1 MTAVSAEEGSLSS
14 KRSWN
19 LKAETSFIYLN
30 AGSAESAFGR
40 TRQKSATG
48 PLDLN
53 GGPAHDGSGRHAP
66 GLTTSGHPRNGLFKL
81 SVILGRIGRMQRA
94 QKSPWKKCGSQA
106 LPGSSLRRL
115 QVRAFRLDRRR
126 PDGVMTC
133 ACPTWNRNLPVRSAV
148 TAAPMSD
155 RCLSQRTWAQKPEWR
170 DAGPLNYRVF
180 AAPEVSVATAGPL
193 KLFDARCSMKS

>member
-53 GGPAHDGSGRHAP
+53 AAHDGSGRHAP
-66 GLTTSGHPRNGLFKL
+66 GLTTSGHP
-81 SVILGRIGRMQRA
+81 
-94 QKSPWKKCGSQA
+94 
-106 LPGSSLRRL
+106 
-115 QVRAFRLDRRR
+115 
-126 PDGVMTC
+126 
-133 ACPTWNRNLPVRSAV
+133 
-148 TAAPMSD
+148 
-155 RCLSQRTWAQKPEWR
+155 PEWPIQAEC
-170 DAGPLNYRVF
+170 DSWQNWAHAAGSKITLEEMRESGPTRLIV
-180 AAPEVSVATAGPL
+180 AATTS
-193 KLFDARCSMKS
+193 ARIPS